1 MTVALTSTTDVL
13 STASISFYSAR
24 CAWVSPVCS
33 ITSGVAAGWL
43 LRYDIPALNVASVV
57 KVRVTNT
64 GTAALQ
70 LQAGVWMMES
80 PTGAILG
87 SVAPAPV
94 TIAAGAAYTWE
105 LTPPVVPAATVMR
118 VGINLGATAAAG
130 SQFTVREITSAATAT
145 ATELV
150 GATLERNSHSEAA
163 DSGASGVS
171 IVTRGPVG
179 GQRARLVYL
188 CDSLPIA
195 RMLDTIHQGSAPV
208 VLSGDTAGD
217 LAGLS
222 YYLVGRLQLAPEKA
236 LPGRPAKWLASVEG
250 QVA

>member
-1 MTVALTSTTDVL
+1 MITLTRTTPVL
-13 STASISFYSAR
+13 SGTLSVNAAR
-24 CAWVSPVCS
+24 CTWTSPTIS
-33 ITSGVAAGWL
+33 ILSAVAASWL
-43 LRYDIPALNVASVV
+43 IRSVIPVLPSEANV
-57 KVRVTNT
+57 VTITITNP
-64 GTAALQ
+64 GTAAISLSAACHVFA
-70 LQAGVWMMES
+70 AGAVLIGS
-80 PTGAILG
+80 TYGAT
-87 SVAPAPV
+87 V
-94 TIAAGAAYTWE
+94 TIAAGASYTWT
-105 LTPPVVPAATVMR
+105 LTSATSPAAVDMR
-118 VGINLGATAAAG
+118 VDVNL
-130 SQFTVREITSAATAT
+130 AATSGAGWTARIDTMTSTVTTT